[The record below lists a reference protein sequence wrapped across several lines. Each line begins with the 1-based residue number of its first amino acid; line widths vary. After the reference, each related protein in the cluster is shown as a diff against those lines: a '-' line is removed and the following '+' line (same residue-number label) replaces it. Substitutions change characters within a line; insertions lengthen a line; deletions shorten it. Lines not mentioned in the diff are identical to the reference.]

1 MPSKS
6 KKQAKFMAAVAN
18 NPKFAKKAGVP
29 QSVGQ
34 EFANADKRNKDMPSK
49 FNSTANK
56 PGKAVKKGYARGGMA
71 HDKKVLRNLDDEVY
85 RIAPKERMGGA
96 EGRDARDERRRINR
110 EKDYEKRHMAKGGKV
125 KKQGYNARL
134 DESLGA
140 RNKTKG
146 KQSLKSRRSESE
158 GMEKASG
165 KRKYSAVG
173 TMDKRGAGKK
183 KATAK
188 KASNQATSPRTPQHK
203 RMAMGENVVKKRRGG
218 TLRTA
223 ADRRRGSP
231 TPRPTPTVSTSTP
244 PTPTPRPTPRPPSP
258 SPTPG
263 RYDSGGTV
271 GRKGSAPRGWGIATK
286 GWG

>member
-29 QSVGQ
+29 QGVGQ
-34 EFANADKRNKDMPSK
+34 EFANADKRNKDMPSYFDSSK
-49 FNSTANK
+49 KK

-85 RIAPKERMGGA
+85 RIAPKEAMGGA

-125 KKQGYNARL
+125 KGQGYNDRL

-146 KQSLKSRRSESE
+146 KQSLKSRRKESE

-173 TMDKRGAGKK
+173 TMDKG
-183 KATAK
+183 
-188 KASNQATSPRTPQHK
+188 
-203 RMAMGENVVKKRRGG
+203 VVKKRRGG

-223 ADRRRGSP
+223 ADTAGRRSTLTPHGRAL
-231 TPRPTPTVSTSTP
+231 PRPTPTPTPTMPPPRPP
-244 PTPTPRPTPRPPSP
+244 PTPTPTPTPTP

-271 GRKGSAPRGWGIATK
+271 GRKGSAPRGWGIAKK
-286 GWG
+286 GWR

>member
-49 FNSTANK
+49 FNSTGNK

-71 HDKKVLRNLDDEVY
+71 HDKRVLRNLDDEVY

-110 EKDYEKRHMAKGGKV
+110 EKAYEKRHMNKGGKV
-125 KKQGYNARL
+125 KKQGYNDRL

-140 RNKTKG
+140 RDG
-146 KQSLKSRRSESE
+146 KKSQSLKSRRDESK
-158 GMEKASG
+158 GMEKAMGKGAYSG
-165 KRKYSAVG
+165 AS
-173 TMDKRGAGKK
+173 TMMADGGEVPKKQEMPKAKVKQAYHQDSKDILDDERGSTKPRGWG
-183 KATAK
+183 
-188 KASNQATSPRTPQHK
+188 QA
-203 RMAMGENVVKKRRGG
+203 RRGWQ
-218 TLRTA
+218 
-223 ADRRRGSP
+223 
-231 TPRPTPTVSTSTP
+231 
-244 PTPTPRPTPRPPSP
+244 
-258 SPTPG
+258 G
-263 RYDSGGTV
+263 RYDS
-271 GRKGSAPRGWGIATK
+271 TK
-286 GWG
+286 RQR

>member
-110 EKDYEKRHMAKGGKV
+110 EKDYEKRHMATGGKV
-125 KKQGYNARL
+125 KKQGYNDRL

-140 RNKTKG
+140 RNG
-146 KQSLKSRRSESE
+146 KKSQSLKSRRDESK
-158 GMEKASG
+158 GMEKAKGKGAYSG
-165 KRKYSAVG
+165 ASTMMSDGGKVG
-173 TMDKRGAGKK
+173 GK
-183 KATAK
+183 A
-188 KASNQATSPRTPQHK
+188 
-203 RMAMGENVVKKRRGG
+203 
-218 TLRTA
+218 
-223 ADRRRGSP
+223 RRRGDGP
-231 TPRPTPTVSTSTP
+231 IMQRGFTR
-244 PTPTPRPTPRPPSP
+244 
-258 SPTPG
+258 
-263 RYDSGGTV
+263 GGMV
-271 GRKGSAPRGWGIATK
+271 
-286 GWG
+286 